1 MRNVFGLIFVWVI
14 LSYAVPSHADLTY
27 TVKKGDTLCEISRQF
42 DISVSKIKQVNGMK
56 SNRLLT
62 GQTLVI
68 PGCRS
73 AAGEPEAETNK
84 LVTREPHADSE
95 QRQVYHV
102 VKKGDTEAKVARRY
116 SLSEDELRGMN
127 NLETDKIR
135 IGTRLL
141 VGSDRPKYY
150 SEQHTTE
157 APETR
162 ATEKVLAAQHAA
174 SSKTEEVRPLS
185 TSEDISELGVKE
197 RLILFAK
204 KMLHLPYRFG
214 GTGIFG
220 LDCSAYV
227 QKVFAAVGV
236 SLPRSA
242 REQFTVGEQIDR
254 EELSAGD
261 LVFFRTYAPFPS
273 HVGIYL
279 GNDLFIHASSKSKEV
294 TIDSLETPYYL
305 NRFIGGRRLVQEDV
319 ELTTL
324 GQ

>member
-27 TVKKGDTLCEISRQF
+27 TVRKGDTLCEISRQF
-42 DISVSKIKQVNGMK
+42 DIPVSKIKKANGMK
-56 SNRLLT
+56 SDRLAV
-62 GQTLVI
+62 GRTLII

-73 AAGEPEAETNK
+73 ETKDPEAEAPK
-84 LVTREPHADSE
+84 VMTREPHADSE
-95 QRQVYHV
+95 QKQVYHV
-102 VKKGDTEAKVARRY
+102 VKRGDTVAKVARRY
-116 SLSEDELRGMN
+116 SLSEDELRDMN
-127 NLETDKIR
+127 NLETDRIR
-135 IGTRLL
+135 TGTRLL
-141 VGSDRPKYY
+141 VSSGGPQAS
-150 SEQHTTE
+150 
-157 APETR
+157 ETR
-162 ATEKVLAAQHAA
+162 ATEKTPLAQHAA
-174 SSKTEEVRPLS
+174 SSKTEEVRPPS
-185 TSEDISELGVKE
+185 ASQDISELGVKE

-242 REQFTVGEQIDR
+242 REQFTVGEEIDR

-279 GNDLFIHASSKSKEV
+279 GNDLFIHASSKSREV

-319 ELTTL
+319 ELATL